1 MHLVDTGS
9 KHVFRFDN
17 VIEPE
22 VCAELSRLIIAAKGG
37 KQHEDDEKMPWV
49 DGDTLVWHEL
59 QDKHLLRKVIEHRAC
74 VASLVQQC
82 FHQQVFPEYTT
93 IVLWKEGKSHP
104 RHKDNG
110 YPSDNGILKNRIF
123 TSITYLNEG
132 YEGGETFIQT
142 EHGNDYI
149 SVPKTGSTVIF
160 PSDETAE
167 HGVNKV
173 TDGMRVTLPIWF
185 CAKLVDSEDKFL
197 PGILQRLSQ

>member
-1 MHLVDTGS
+1 MQQVDTGS
-9 KHVFRFDN
+9 RHVFRFDN
-17 VIEPE
+17 VVEPE
-22 VCAELSRLIIAAKGG
+22 VCKALSDLIISAKGSE
-37 KQHEDDEKMPWV
+37 QRPNDEQMPWV

-74 VASLVQQC
+74 VAGLVKEC
-82 FHQQVFPEYTT
+82 FHQVVFPEYTT
-93 IVLWKEGKSHP
+93 IVLWKKGKSHP